1 MADLKREI
9 EFPND
14 YDKSKID
21 PRSKQ
26 RSDAIRNWRI
36 ARLGGDIR
44 AAMAD
49 GVDIASVNS
58 VEAKNTAANA
68 QNIAQE
74 TQKRFDTQIN
84 GQDKDNESKDARYSE
99 ADNKTYN
106 TLRDRLGAMDKK
118 PQQAVDNLQIQDVN
132 LLLDTD
138 KWVVGQGASLKFAI
152 QPAISELAGKKVTI
166 SFRVDFDKVTALN
179 DRQRVVMGFSCSNG
193 TKSTYFDKELSPNVG
208 DSYHGVITSSFTIPS
223 DTTTI
228 SATLYNQGV
237 VASNLKVGHAKLQY
251 GDKAT
256 GWTPN
261 PADSHHHQAFR
272 HGTRF
277 FAHRGAQSIAP
288 ENSFPAIDKAG
299 NHAGVEID
307 IHVTSDNVW
316 VVMHDGTV
324 DRMTNG
330 TGAISSFTFDN
341 IRKLRLDTGSRLKMY
356 SDDEKIIPTLTE
368 ALAHCKNRQLIPV
381 IEIKVDN
388 TDKYTADNYDDL
400 AGIINK
406 FGLADECMFIS
417 FNYEALQEIKK
428 RLPLVEVSW
437 LVGAINSDNIAK
449 AQQLGVNSG
458 LDVNYTDASVNSNNI
473 TACHNVGLKVGV
485 WTLPNDDKRSFLTGS
500 GVDFIT
506 TNSLSGELRYA
517 ELECKNGWSNYN
529 ADDVSC
535 VQEVAPGIINLR
547 FKIIGD
553 ANGTTKKGDIFAT
566 FPSWAKP
573 AYYIWNP
580 CIIKTEAGEVY
591 QSSFDITRNNLMV
604 GVHWEHKA
612 KGNGW
617 IVGNVTYHV

>member
-14 YDKSKID
+14 YDKSKVD

-118 PQQAVDNLQIQDVN
+118 PQAAVDNLQIQDIN

-138 KWVVGQGASLKFAI
+138 RWVVDQGVGLRFAI
-152 QPAISELAGKKVTI
+152 QPEISELAGKKVTI

-179 DRQRVVMGFSCSNG
+179 DRQRVVMGFSCNNG
-193 TKSTYFDKELSPNVG
+193 TKSTYFDKPLFPNVG
-208 DSYHGVITSSFTIPS
+208 DSYHDVVTSSFIIPS

-288 ENSFPAIDKAG
+288 ENSLPAIRKAG

-307 IHVTSDNVW
+307 IHVTSDGSW

-330 TGAISSFTFDN
+330 TGNVSSFTFAN
-341 IRKLRLDTGSRLKMY
+341 LRKLRIDTGSLVDRYNDNDL
-356 SDDEKIIPTLTE
+356 IVPTLE
-368 ALAHCKNRQLIPV
+368 EILLICKNQQLIPV
-381 IEIKVDN
+381 VEIKVDSG
-388 TDKYTADNYDDL
+388 DNYSADDWDTL
-400 AGIINK
+400 ANVITK
-406 FGLADECMFIS
+406 FGLQDEMMFIS
-417 FNYEALQEIKK
+417 FNYAALQEIKK
-428 RLPLVEVSW
+428 RLPLVEVSY
-437 LVGAINSDNIAK
+437 LVGSISSDLIAQ
-449 AQQLGVNSG
+449 AQALGVNSG
-458 LDVNYTDASVNSNNI
+458 LDVAYDNSTVTAANV
-473 TACHNVGLKVGV
+473 TACHNSGLKVGV
-485 WTLPNDDKRSFLTGS
+485 WTTVDDSKRQSLVGL

-506 TNSLSGELRYA
+506 TNSLSGEKRYA
-517 ELECKNGWSNYN
+517 ELVLQNGWKRYN
-529 ADDVSC
+529 PAVDLPH
-535 VQEVAPGIINLR
+535 VQEISDGLIAIEFVINGGKNTNNQMITTLPDWATPAFDQWRNGVGRTADGAAPISFN
-547 FKIIGD
+547 IGVD
-553 ANGTTKKGDIFAT
+553 GTVK
-566 FPSWAKP
+566 
-573 AYYIWNP
+573 
-580 CIIKTEAGEVY
+580 C
-591 QSSFDITRNNLMV
+591 
-604 GVHWEHKA
+604 GVNWTV
-612 KGNGW
+612 GNGAW
-617 IVGNVTYHV
+617 YTCSAVYHV